1 MNPSISPK
9 RKRDINIHAIVNLRK
24 KSTYSGREH
33 LKIVARKTMNHQWIK
48 SMAKRL
54 LKVKAY
60 KRNDSILN

>member
-1 MNPSISPK
+1 MNPSISPE

-48 SMAKRL
+48 TRDQVYGEKTTESEG
-54 LKVKAY
+54 
-60 KRNDSILN
+60 I